1 MRTGKGEGES
11 PPDRRFSEEAL
22 DLMAQRFKALSDP
35 LRLRLILALMSG
47 ERNVSSLV
55 AATGAH
61 QGNVSRQLA
70 TLKRAGIVK
79 RRKAGLSV
87 YYSIVD
93 GSVFDLC
100 DLVCGS
106 VARFHEDQAS
116 VFKS

>member
-1 MRTGKGEGES
+1 MSE
-11 PPDRRFSEEAL
+11 RRFSEEAL
-22 DLMAQRFKALSDP
+22 ILMAQRFRVLSDP
-35 LRLRLILALMSG
+35 LRLKLILALLPG

-70 TLKRAGIVK
+70 TLTRAGILS

-87 YYSIVD
+87 FYSIAD
-93 GSVFDLC
+93 ESVFDLC

-116 VFKS
+116 IFKT